1 MTNEAKI
8 TKWLKD
14 NTNLSWTRTEGDSP
28 AVKLD
33 RLYLN
38 RGEGYEIRDLII
50 NYYQCCNLEHNDT
63 NYKITYKKMVAFEKG
78 VKVKTEIMLNHLI
91 SNNQNCK

>member
-14 NTNLSWTRTEGDSP
+14 NTKLSWTRTEGDSP

-33 RLYLN
+33 RLYIN

-50 NYYQCCNLEHNDT
+50 NYYQCCNLGHNDK
-63 NYKITYKKMVAFEKG
+63 NYKITYNKMAAFEKG
-78 VKVKTEIMLNHLI
+78 AKVKTEIMLNHLI
-91 SNNQNCK
+91 SNNENCK